1 MDAPLFAQDIDNIE
15 FSPKILQAPPYVKVR
30 SRNKRDR
37 DFDKLFLAQEL
48 KPSSATGQ
56 ASIKDGKVKGDSR
69 EDQDAIW
76 AVGFTRDGKYLASA
90 GQDTVVR
97 VWAVI
102 STPEE
107 REAHELEEDVNPV
120 SGKIQI
126 RASVFQTT
134 PIREYR
140 DHEGAV
146 LDLSWSK
153 VIRSISL
160 QPLSF
165 LTFFRIIFS

>member
-15 FSPKILQAPPYVKVR
+15 FSPKILQPPSYVKIR

-48 KPSSATGQ
+48 RAASATGHS
-56 ASIKDGKVKGDSR
+56 SIKDGKAKGETR

-90 GQDTVVR
+90 GQDSVVR
-97 VWAVI
+97 VWAVL

-107 REAHELEEDVNPV
+107 RDAHELEEDLKPGN
-120 SGKIQI
+120 GKMQI

-134 PIREYR
+134 PIREYH

-153 VIRSISL
+153 VWQTEEVKAL
-160 QPLSF
+160 HL
-165 LTFFRIIFS
+165 